1 MSTLDHASRQWL
13 AWMMAASW
21 QLALLVCIVALV
33 AYVARATSPR
43 LRYCLW
49 LLVLAK
55 VFLPPTL
62 TTPISVG
69 RWGVAPLLETARQ
82 ASVGAELSSAFDR
95 LDDSAVA
102 EGDEPTRRLSA
113 VERSASVPVLLMITW
128 VVGGVLFW
136 VIVACRY
143 ATITRIG
150 RSAHPIDEG
159 PVRVSLEQIAMDLKL
174 RRVPD
179 LLATQTVT
187 SPFLFGVTQP
197 RIVLPDA
204 LLGQLNE
211 IELKAVLTHEL
222 VHWKHHDTWVGWL
235 QVVGQ
240 SIYWFHP
247 LVWWANRQIRHE
259 RECVCDEMVLS
270 LGRISPRHYGESIL
284 RVLTESRARSL
295 VAGSLVGVFEPGA
308 KLQNRLEDIMSYE
321 TTKRQFTWTR
331 RLALTVFA
339 AMFLPMAPG
348 VLDTTLVAADKGG
361 TGNKLKADAEAVKT
375 AFPRIVETIPKQG
388 ATGVDPALTEI
399 TVTFDRDMS
408 KGMSWTG
415 GAPLFPPTDDS
426 REARW
431 TDARTCVLPVNLKK
445 GAFYRLGINSTSH
458 QNFRDTSGV
467 SAPCSVIAFATAGA
481 SDAIERRVRVPMI
494 VTTSPENGALDVD
507 AESAMLRVT
516 FDMPMGDGMS
526 WTGGGLGFPKDSPD
540 GKKPSWSKDGRTCTL
555 PVLLDPGHGYE
566 LGLNSLKHINFQSKW
581 GIPLEP
587 IVYKF
592 RTRDAKE

>member
-13 AWMMAASW
+13 AWMLAASW

-55 VFLPPTL
+55 VFLTPTL

-82 ASVGAELSSAFDR
+82 ASVGTELSSAFDR
-95 LDDSAVA
+95 LDDSAVGEA
-102 EGDEPTRRLSA
+102 NEPSGQLST

-128 VVGGVLFW
+128 AMGGVLFW

-150 RSAHPIDEG
+150 RSARTIDEG
-159 PVRVSLEQIAMDLKL
+159 PVRISLEQIAIDLKL

-204 LLGQLNE
+204 LLEQLSE

-222 VHWKHHDTWVGWL
+222 AHWKRRDTWIGWL

-321 TTKRQFTWTR
+321 PSKRRFTWTR
-331 RLALTVFA
+331 RLALAVFA
-339 AMFLPMAPG
+339 ALFLPMAPG
-348 VLDTTLVAADKGG
+348 AMNTRLVAADKAG
-361 TGNKLKADAEAVKT
+361 TRNKLNPAAEAVKNSLSANRQVGART
-375 AFPRIVETIPKQG
+375 RRQG
-388 ATGVDPALTEI
+388 SRSRP
-399 TVTFDRDMS
+399 DRDCRNFRS
-408 KGMSWTG
+408 GHEQRHELDWRRASISPDRRQPRS
-415 GAPLFPPTDDS
+415 PLEGRQNLRAASES
-426 REARW
+426 REGRF
-431 TDARTCVLPVNLKK
+431 L
-445 GAFYRLGINSTSH
+445 STRY
-458 QNFRDTSGV
+458 Q
-467 SAPCSVIAFATAGA
+467 
-481 SDAIERRVRVPMI
+481 
-494 VTTSPENGALDVD
+494 LD
-507 AESAMLRVT
+507 
-516 FDMPMGDGMS
+516 
-526 WTGGGLGFPKDSPD
+526 
-540 GKKPSWSKDGRTCTL
+540 
-555 PVLLDPGHGYE
+555 
-566 LGLNSLKHINFQSKW
+566 
-581 GIPLEP
+581 
-587 IVYKF
+587 
-592 RTRDAKE
+592 

>member
-1 MSTLDHASRQWL
+1 MSTLDHASRLWL
-13 AWMMAASW
+13 AWMIAATW

-33 AYVARATSPR
+33 GNIARATSPR

-62 TTPISVG
+62 TTPISIG

-82 ASVGAELSSAFDR
+82 ASIGSELPSAFDR

-102 EGDEPTRRLSA
+102 ERDEPTRQLSA
-113 VERSASVPVLLMITW
+113 VERLPSVPVLLMITW
-128 VVGGVLFW
+128 GIGGLLFW
-136 VIVACRY
+136 ILVACRY
-143 ATITRIG
+143 ATISRIG
-150 RSAHPIDEG
+150 RSARPIDEG
-159 PVRVSLEQIAMDLKL
+159 PVRVSFEQIAMDLKL

-179 LLATQTVT
+179 LLATETVT

-197 RIVLPDA
+197 RIILPDA
-204 LLGQLNE
+204 LLRQLGD

-222 VHWKHHDTWVGWL
+222 VHWKRHDTWIGWL
-235 QVVGQ
+235 QVLGQ

-247 LVWWANRQIRHE
+247 AVWWANRQLRHE

-308 KLQNRLEDIMSYE
+308 KLQNRLEDIMNYE
-321 TTKRQFTWTR
+321 PIKRQFNWAS

-339 AMFLPMAPG
+339 ALFLPMAPG
-348 VLDTTLVAADKGG
+348 ILETSLVAAGQDGIRTKPK
-361 TGNKLKADAEAVKT
+361 TDADSVKT
-375 AFPRIVETIPKQG
+375 PYPQIVETIPKQG
-388 ATGVDPALTEI
+388 AIGVDPALTEI
-399 TVTFDRDMS
+399 TLVFDRDMS
-408 KGMSWTG
+408 QGMSWTG
-415 GAPLFPPTDDS
+415 GPPLFPPTDES
-426 REARW
+426 RQARW
-431 TDARTCVLPVNLKK
+431 TDTRTCVLPVNLKK
-445 GAFYRLGINSTSH
+445 AAYYRVGINSTSH
-458 QNFRDTSGV
+458 QNFRDASGIPT
-467 SAPCSVIAFATAGA
+467 PCSVIGFATTGA
-481 SDAIERRVRVPMI
+481 SDAVERRVRAPKI
-494 VTTSPENGALDVD
+494 VKISPENGALDVD
-507 AESAMLRVT
+507 PETALLRVT

-526 WTGGGLGFPKDSPD
+526 WTGGGPRFPKDSPD
-540 GKKPSWSKDGRTCTL
+540 GKKPSWSKDGRKCTL
-555 PVLLDPGHGYE
+555 PVLLEPGHEYE

-581 GIPLEP
+581 GMPLEP